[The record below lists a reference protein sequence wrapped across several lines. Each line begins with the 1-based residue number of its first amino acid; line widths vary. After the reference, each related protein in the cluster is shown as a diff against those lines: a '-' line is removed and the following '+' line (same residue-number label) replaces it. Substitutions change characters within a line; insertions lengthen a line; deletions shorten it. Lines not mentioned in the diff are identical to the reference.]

1 MPVAAVCVVWTPANR
16 GARAALEEGDGD
28 KALVLQVIIKVRIH
42 TPPDSHADAD
52 PDPPL
57 LYTQTQ
63 AQTYIDL
70 CSICVECNLLGD
82 AQGSLAIIV

>member
-16 GARAALEEGDGD
+16 GARSALEEGDGD

-52 PDPPL
+52 PDPHL
-57 LYTQTQ
+57 MYTQTQ

-82 AQGSLAIIV
+82 AQRSLAIIV

>member
-1 MPVAAVCVVWTPANR
+1 MRTPANR
-16 GARAALEEGDGD
+16 EARAALEKGDD
-28 KALVLQVIIKVRIH
+28 ERALVLQVIIKFRIH
-42 TPPDSHADAD
+42 TPPDSHGDAD